1 MDCKEF
7 NKMVWPYLD
16 GELQEDQS
24 ALLEDHAAHCA
35 VCTRELAVQK
45 NISRAL
51 AEMGQEEI
59 EAPAE
64 LCGAVMS
71 QLRTE
76 RRGILVKLP
85 AAWRKTVAAAA
96 ALLLLASGSLG
107 VNAGLKLIGSG
118 PVIAKNP
125 VHTTEVDS
133 GGKSDGSVTTPDTT
147 TPDGNIIEGE
157 GEAGMEAG
165 ETGDIK
171 ENDPSSDSA
180 TIPPENEPDK
190 NITTEKPAP
199 AETALL
205 SRKVKGTILKAAVDD
220 MGQARAQA
228 VALAAGAGATTQV
241 FPEQDGGKNIVV
253 MRFAAPSEQ
262 AAGLINELSGLG
274 NLFDRTDES
283 RDITAL
289 YNETLVQYTDL
300 QSRINTARDTGE
312 RRQMEAQA
320 ASYKAQL
327 EAWDAEAGK
336 QVVTLWLE
344 HK

>member
-24 ALLEDHAAHCA
+24 ARLEDHAAHCA
-35 VCTRELAVQK
+35 TCARELAVQK

-51 AEMGQEEI
+51 AEMGREEI
-59 EAPAE
+59 DAPAE

-85 AAWRKTVAAAA
+85 AAWRKTSAAAA
-96 ALLLLASGSLG
+96 TLLLLAGGSLG
-107 VNAGLKLIGSG
+107 INAGLKLIGSG

-133 GGKSDGSVTTPDTT
+133 GEKSGGSVTTPDT
-147 TPDGNIIEGE
+147 TPDGNIIEGG
-157 GEAGMEAG
+157 GEAGTEGG
-165 ETGDIK
+165 ETGDIR
-171 ENDPSSDSA
+171 ENDPGSGSA
-180 TIPPENEPDK
+180 TAPPANDPDK
-190 NITTEKPAP
+190 NITTENPAP
-199 AETALL
+199 PETALL

-220 MGQARAQA
+220 VGQARAQA

-253 MRFAAPSEQ
+253 MRFAAPSER
-262 AAGLINELSGLG
+262 APGLINELSGLG
-274 NLFDRTDES
+274 SLFDRTDES

-300 QSRINTARDTGE
+300 QSRINIARDTGE

-327 EAWDAEAGK
+327 DAWDAEAGK

-344 HK
+344 NK